1 MELFV
6 SDEAFKR
13 LETRLEQQ
21 VSLTTLVELAWH
33 CRQRDTRRA
42 LQLADQAIKL
52 LRQAALPERACMAAR
67 LRLVKAESNWLFTHL
82 GAAQT
87 IAQRALQRFTQY
99 HDLIGQ
105 ADATWVLGRILYDQ
119 GNILELE
126 VHLQHASDLAGQ
138 ANDSTRA
145 VFFHADY
152 ASFFAF
158 RQIHSAKQAFE
169 VPMQAALTD
178 APLVNHSIIHFFL
191 GVIATLSD
199 ELGIA
204 LPHFMQAYEKALQF
218 GQLRI
223 AIISAS
229 NISNNLCELYDHQ
242 SALDWAQRSLELARA
257 SGWPSNIA
265 TCMRQSAQP
274 MRQLKQFGAAQ
285 QLLEQALVTLKTL
298 PPFRNT
304 AITLLYLGELT
315 YDQEDFVQAQSYFEQ
330 TWVLAEQMNQG
341 DLQLFAQRN
350 LAKTFSRQHQT
361 EAALDMAHLALF
373 SAKEQK
379 AVLEQIKIYQ
389 VLAEIHARHKPAS
402 DIPKPVLHY
411 LLQARNLVAE
421 IQGFTAPTE
430 LLEALSQAFANDGQ
444 FEPAFRTAMEA
455 IAARE
460 KSNSHE
466 ATNRAVAMQVRLQT
480 ERTLAE
486 GEYHRQLAASQA
498 ERAQLLQQTTDTLLH
513 LSAIG
518 QELTTQLQPDAVLE
532 IINQHVHQLLD
543 VTSFEVY
550 LLTPDETGLQAVFAI
565 EAGKPLP
572 LIRISLTDPHANSV
586 RALQERREILL
597 DVDPAL
603 PHQSQN
609 PGTLQP
615 ASALFAPLMIGERNM
630 GVMTVQ
636 SLRRHAY
643 GERER
648 LILRTLCA
656 YSAIALVNAQA
667 NCRLQ
672 ENALQLEQAKQ
683 KAEQATQL
691 KSAFLANM
699 SHEIRT
705 PMNAV
710 IGLAHLALQSGLH
723 PKQHGYIQK
732 IHSSG
737 LSLLGIVNDIL
748 DLSKIEAGHLDIET
762 IAFDLDEVLQR
773 VADVCSHAA
782 FEKKLKLEFQLA
794 PGLAR
799 HYLGDPLRLGQV
811 LINLVNNAIKFCPQG
826 QVDICCHAVTLA
838 HAGPGLCF
846 AVRDTGIG
854 ISTEQRERL
863 FQAFQQGETS
873 TSRKYGGTGLGL
885 SISQQLVQ
893 LMGGQIEVTSEPGQ
907 GSCFQFALPLPIADT
922 PHTALPGDLARVPE
936 LAAAPTPTFAAGQ
949 YRALLAEDNEI
960 NQEIAVE
967 LLSQMGIEVDVA
979 ANGLEA
985 IQRLNQ
991 SPDHTYHLIFMDLEM
1006 PELDG
1011 HEATR
1016 LIRQDPRFSSIPI
1029 IAMSAHVL
1037 PETRQQCHQ
1046 DGMQDYITKPIHPER
1061 IQTILLRWL
1070 ASGSD

>member
-6 SDEAFKR
+6 SDEEFKR
-13 LETRLEQQ
+13 LETRLAQQ

-42 LQLADQAIKL
+42 LQLAAQATKL
-52 LRQAALPERACMAAR
+52 LRQAKQPQRALAAAR
-67 LRLVKAESNWLFTHL
+67 LRLIQAESNWLFTHL
-82 GAAQT
+82 GAAHT
-87 IAQRALQRFTQY
+87 IAQRALQRFGRYQ
-99 HDLIGQ
+99 DLIGQ
-105 ADATWVLGRILYDQ
+105 ADATWVLGRILYEL
-119 GNILELE
+119 GYILEVE
-126 VHLQHASDLAGQ
+126 AQLQHARELAEQ

-145 VFFHADY
+145 LFFHADC

-158 RQIHSAKQAFE
+158 RQISSAKQAFE
-169 VPMQAALTD
+169 APMRTALSD

-191 GVIATLSD
+191 GVVATLGA
-199 ELGIA
+199 EFGTA
-204 LPHFMQAYEKALQF
+204 LPHFMQAYESALQC
-218 GQLRI
+218 GQFRI

-229 NISNNLCELYDHQ
+229 NIVNALCELCDHQ
-242 SALDWAQRSLELARA
+242 SALDWGQRSLELAQA
-257 SGWPSNIA
+257 SGWPSSIA
-265 TCMRQSAQP
+265 TCMRQTAQP
-274 MRQLKQFGAAQ
+274 MRQLKQFGAAK
-285 QLLEQALVTLKTL
+285 QLLEQALVSLKTL
-298 PPFRNT
+298 PPFRST
-304 AITLLYLGELT
+304 AVTLLYLGELT
-315 YDQEDFVQAQSYFEQ
+315 YDQEDFTQAQSYFEQ
-330 TWVLAEQMNQG
+330 TWVLAEQLNQG
-341 DLQLFAQRN
+341 DLKLFAQRN
-350 LAKTFSRQHQT
+350 LAKTLSRQNQAQ
-361 EAALDMAHLALF
+361 AALDMAQLALAN
-373 SAKEQK
+373 AKEQK
-379 AVLEQIKIYQ
+379 TVLEQIKMYQ
-389 VLAEIHARHKPAS
+389 VLAEIHTRHKLAS
-402 DIPKPVLHY
+402 DLAKPALYY
-411 LLQARNLVAE
+411 LQQARSLVAE
-421 IQGFTAPTE
+421 IQGFTAPME
-430 LLEALSQAFANDGQ
+430 LLEALSQAFAHDGQ
-444 FEPAFRTAMEA
+444 FEPAFRTALEA

-460 KSNSHE
+460 KSHNHE

-486 GEYHRQLAASQA
+486 GEYHRQLAASEA
-498 ERAQLLQQTTDTLLH
+498 ERAQLLQQTSDTLIH

-518 QELTTQLQPDAVLE
+518 QELTTQLQQDAVLE

-565 EAGKPLP
+565 EAGQPLP
-572 LIRISLTDPHANSV
+572 LIRIALTDPNANSV

-603 PHQSQN
+603 PHQSQI

-615 ASALFAPLMIGERNM
+615 ASALFAPLLIGERNM

-648 LILRTLCA
+648 LIFRTLCA
-656 YSAIALVNAQA
+656 YSAIALANAQA
-667 NCRLQ
+667 NLRLQ
-672 ENALQLEQAKQ
+672 ENALQLELAKQ
-683 KAEQATQL
+683 KAEQATHL

-710 IGLAHLALQSGLH
+710 IGLAHLALHSGLN
-723 PKQHGYIQK
+723 PKQHNYIHK

-782 FEKKLKLEFQLA
+782 FEKKLTLEFQVPAEL
-794 PGLAR
+794 PR

-826 QVDICCHAVTLA
+826 QVDICCHPVDLA
-838 HAGPGLCF
+838 QAGSGLCF

-863 FQAFQQGETS
+863 FQAFQQAETS

-893 LMGGQIEVTSEPGQ
+893 LMGGHIEVTSEPGL
-907 GSCFQFALPLPIADT
+907 GSCFQFSLPLPT
-922 PHTALPGDLARVPE
+922 VSTQYTTLPSSLGSAPE
-936 LAAAPTPTFAAGQ
+936 LADGPVTFASGQ
-949 YRALLAEDNEI
+949 YRILLAEDNEI

-979 ANGLEA
+979 TNGLEA
-985 IQRLNQ
+985 LQRLRQ
-991 SPDHTYHLIFMDLEM
+991 AKPDTYQLIFMDLEM
-1006 PELDG
+1006 PEMDG
-1011 HEATR
+1011 HEATQ
-1016 LIRQDPRFSSIPI
+1016 LIRQDARFATIPI

-1037 PETRQQCHQ
+1037 LETQQKCHE
-1046 DGMQDYITKPIHPER
+1046 DGMQDYIAKPIHPEL

-1070 ASGSD
+1070 APGSN